1 VSFGATWEEV
11 FARISKRPPP
21 KTYGIAFTPR
31 SGSTWISDVVRQ
43 SRALGSPGEYFNIN
57 AAFDSISLAA
67 CTSLEDYYAWLSRV
81 RQTNGVFGFEISWP
95 WLDLL
100 GKEGK
105 LQLLQGVDYWFLL
118 RRRDFVLQAVSL
130 YLASTSGVFHLRDEG
145 EQGAR
150 QRVEPGDVEYDAED
164 IAESVLQVMHGEFL
178 LARHFRTHDTEPQP
192 LWYEDL
198 IEQGPKDF
206 LYRFAEQIS
215 VALSP
220 EDRERIDAIQPSL
233 RKSGGERNAEFAERF
248 RAERPAFVA
257 HWEEYRGRMGAA
269 AYRATLADAGA
280 SAAPDTVA
288 DR

>member
-1 VSFGATWEEV
+1 MSFGATWEEV
-11 FARISKRPPP
+11 FARISKRPRP

-81 RQTNGVFGFEISWP
+81 RQTTGVFGFEISWP

-100 GKEGK
+100 EKEGK
-105 LQLLQGVDYWFLL
+105 LSLLQGVDYWFLL

-130 YLASTSGVFHLRDEG
+130 YLASSSGVFHLRDEG
-145 EQGAR
+145 EQGAQ
-150 QRVEPGDVEYDAED
+150 QRVESADVEYDAD
-164 IAESVLQVMHGEFL
+164 AIAESVLQVMHGEFYL
-178 LARHFRTHDTEPQP
+178 NRYFKALDKEPQP

-198 IEQGPKDF
+198 IEQGPQDF
-206 LYRFAEQIS
+206 LYRFAQQIS

-220 EDRERIDAIQPSL
+220 GDHERIDAIQPSL
-233 RKSGGERNAEFAERF
+233 RKSGGERNGEFAARF
-248 RAERPAFVA
+248 RQERPEFIA
-257 HWEEYRGRMGAA
+257 HWDEYRGRMGAA
-269 AYRATLADAGA
+269 AYRAM
-280 SAAPDTVA
+280 VA
-288 DR
+288 DP